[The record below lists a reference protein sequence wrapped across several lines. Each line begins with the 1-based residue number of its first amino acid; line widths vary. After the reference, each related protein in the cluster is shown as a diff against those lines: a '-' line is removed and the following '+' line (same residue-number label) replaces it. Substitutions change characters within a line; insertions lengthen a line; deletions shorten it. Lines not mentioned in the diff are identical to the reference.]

1 MLKLQL
7 TANAVKDLMEGK
19 QLTAVILQILSTKK
33 VGSVTGAERDISHSE
48 LHLLYYSRRYQALIS
63 DGTYSYGYAMLATQL
78 NGLVTSRQ
86 LEDYSIVRVNNP
98 IVKTINKQGKE
109 EKRTV
114 VLRDLEI
121 LKRGLEVGRRVGDP
135 VKWTPGASKAASKP
149 QAPAPPLDALSG
161 KQKSFLFAKL
171 S

>member
-33 VGSVTGAERDISHSE
+33 VGSVTGAE
-48 LHLLYYSRRYQALIS
+48 RYQALIS

-149 QAPAPPLDALSG
+149 QAPAPPLDALSALKILG
-161 KQKSFLFAKL
+161 FIDPQCLYESD
-171 S
+171 